1 MSNLP
6 QQHQHQTSSPSLMP
20 SLTAKQKAF
29 VDGLHLPEV
38 MAINVAAKDDSPYVQ
53 TKSDRWEYV
62 RLGRIHVLIFDLTP
76 ELNKLLKILVI
87 KYTSGHL
94 APMPSVRYT
103 ELKRAIRSL
112 ESISYETLYKW
123 LEVCAAGDGRGYFE
137 IKSITRYLV
146 RMGFPNFDIDDLES
160 LVRLPVPPTNNPFLR
175 YQDVEAAMPT
185 HLKNL
190 IVNRLVEF
198 GTPEGLSTLSD
209 IALKDLSI
217 LAISYAVGCRP
228 QQFAKLIGGSVKL
241 HAINHNTGL
250 KRYLISVPLVK
261 QSTVTNST
269 TPVALSSEIGCI
281 IDEYKKRFDIGDTD
295 SLYPYNGDKNNSLS
309 QQMYQSL
316 NAALLFIQP
325 DEVKSAIANNRM
337 ISPTYTLYDFRHNI
351 GHSMAMLNASA
362 EEIAL
367 VLGHVS
373 TVAASYYIQATPDI
387 ALLKHKAL
395 GSNPVWRGM
404 MGLLLTG
411 YSIEEA
417 EWDGYF
423 VSGIIRGKLIKRVGG
438 CERHLKLCHLQ
449 KVRSC
454 YGCFYFRP
462 FKNIS
467 KHKEVL
473 DIMTEELIDVVDV
486 SQEGQGVLNPLIDT
500 ATQTKNEIEMVINR
514 LEAGFR

>member
-1 MSNLP
+1 MSNVTHLN
-6 QQHQHQTSSPSLMP
+6 QTSSPSP
-20 SLTAKQKAF
+20 APAFTVAQKAF
-29 VDGLHLPEV
+29 INDLHLPAV
-38 MAINVAAKDDSPYVQ
+38 MAIDVAAQDDTSQVQ

-62 RLGRIHVLIFDLTP
+62 RLGRIHVLKFDLSP
-76 ELNKLLKILVI
+76 EWNKLLKLLVI

-94 APMPSVRYT
+94 APLPSVKFS
-103 ELKRAIRSL
+103 EIKSAIRSL
-112 ESISYETLYKW
+112 EDVSYGTFYKW
-123 LEVCAAGDGRGYFE
+123 LEVRAAANKARGYFE
-137 IKSITRYLV
+137 VKSFTRYLV
-146 RMGFPNFDIDDLES
+146 RMGFPDFDIDDLES
-160 LVRLPVPPTNNPFLR
+160 LVRLPVPSTTDPFLR

-185 HLKNL
+185 HFKNL

-198 GTPEGLSTLSD
+198 GTPEGLSSLNNKE
-209 IALKDLSI
+209 IKDLSV
-217 LAISYAVGCRP
+217 LAISYGVGCRP

-241 HAINHNTGL
+241 HAMNHKTGL
-250 KRYLISVPLVK
+250 KRYLIAVPLVK
-261 QSTVTNST
+261 QSAVTDST

-281 IDEYKKRFDIGDTD
+281 IDEYKKRFNIENGDT
-295 SLYPYNGDKNNSLS
+295 LYPYDGDKKRPLS
-309 QQMYQSL
+309 QQLHKSL
-316 NAALLFIQP
+316 NDALLFIQP
-325 DEVKSAIANNRM
+325 EHVKVAITNERM
-337 ISPTYTLYDFRHNI
+337 DTPTYTLYDFRHNI

-362 EEIAL
+362 EEIAM
-367 VLGHVS
+367 VLGHAS
-373 TVAASYYIQATPDI
+373 TVAASSYIQATPEI

-395 GSNPVWRGM
+395 GSNPVWKGM

-411 YSIEEA
+411 YSVDET
-417 EWDGYF
+417 EWQGYF

-438 CERHLKLCHLQ
+438 CKRHQKLCHLQ

-462 FKNIS
+462 FRDIS